1 MENSRQPF
9 QSDQTQPLFFELTIS
24 NNNQNDSGVDIE
36 NDKNND
42 KGNIDND
49 DDDDDDDD
57 GGDDD
62 DDDAILYLHKL
73 TETLI
78 F

>member
-1 MENSRQPF
+1 M
-9 QSDQTQPLFFELTIS
+9 FFELTIS
-24 NNNQNDSGVDIE
+24 NNNQNDSGVDIQ

-49 DDDDDDDD
+49 DDDD

-62 DDDAILYLHKL
+62 DNDAILYLHKL

>member
-1 MENSRQPF
+1 M
-9 QSDQTQPLFFELTIS
+9 FFELTIS

-49 DDDDDDDD
+49 DDDD

-62 DDDAILYLHKL
+62 DNDDILYLHKL
-73 TETLI
+73 TETLT

>member
-1 MENSRQPF
+1 M
-9 QSDQTQPLFFELTIS
+9 FFELTIS
-24 NNNQNDSGVDIE
+24 NNNQNDSGVDIQ

-49 DDDDDDDD
+49 NDDDD

-62 DDDAILYLHKL
+62 DNDDILCLHKL

>member
-1 MENSRQPF
+1 M
-9 QSDQTQPLFFELTIS
+9 FFELTIS
-24 NNNQNDSGVDIE
+24 NNNQNDSGVDIQ

-57 GGDDD
+57 DGGDDD
-62 DDDAILYLHKL
+62 DNDDILYLQKL
-73 TETLI
+73 TETLT

>member
-1 MENSRQPF
+1 M
-9 QSDQTQPLFFELTIS
+9 FFELTIS
-24 NNNQNDSGVDIE
+24 NNNPKDNGVDIE

-49 DDDDDDDD
+49 DDDDDDDG

-62 DDDAILYLHKL
+62 DDNDDILYLHKL

>member
-1 MENSRQPF
+1 M
-9 QSDQTQPLFFELTIS
+9 FFELTIS

-42 KGNIDND
+42 KCNI

-62 DDDAILYLHKL
+62 DDDDILYLHKL
-73 TETLI
+73 TETLT

>member
-1 MENSRQPF
+1 M
-9 QSDQTQPLFFELTIS
+9 FFELTIS
-24 NNNQNDSGVDIE
+24 NNNQNDSGVDIQ

-62 DDDAILYLHKL
+62 DNDDILYLQKL
-73 TETLI
+73 TETLT

>member
-1 MENSRQPF
+1 M
-9 QSDQTQPLFFELTIS
+9 TVALILKTTKTMI
-24 NNNQNDSGVDIE
+24 
-36 NDKNND
+36 

-49 DDDDDDDD
+49 DDDDDDD

-62 DDDAILYLHKL
+62 DNDDILYLHKL
-73 TETLI
+73 TETLT

>member
-1 MENSRQPF
+1 M
-9 QSDQTQPLFFELTIS
+9 FFELTIS
-24 NNNQNDSGVDIE
+24 NNNQNDSGVDIK

-57 GGDDD
+57 DDGGDDD
-62 DDDAILYLHKL
+62 DNDDILYLHKL
-73 TETLI
+73 TETLT

>member
-49 DDDDDDDD
+49 DDDDDG

-62 DDDAILYLHKL
+62 DNDAILYLHKL

>member
-1 MENSRQPF
+1 M
-9 QSDQTQPLFFELTIS
+9 FFELTIS

-42 KGNIDND
+42 KCNIDND

-57 GGDDD
+57 NDDGGGNNDDND
-62 DDDAILYLHKL
+62 DILYLHKL

>member
-1 MENSRQPF
+1 M
-9 QSDQTQPLFFELTIS
+9 FFELTIS
-24 NNNQNDSGVDIE
+24 NNNPKDNGVDIE

-49 DDDDDDDD
+49 DDD

-62 DDDAILYLHKL
+62 DDNDDILYLHKL
-73 TETLI
+73 TETLT

>member
-1 MENSRQPF
+1 M
-9 QSDQTQPLFFELTIS
+9 FFELTIS
-24 NNNQNDSGVDIE
+24 NNNQNDNGVDIE

-42 KGNIDND
+42 IGNIDND

-57 GGDDD
+57 DDGGGDDD
-62 DDDAILYLHKL
+62 DNDAILYLHKL
-73 TETLI
+73 TETLT

>member
-1 MENSRQPF
+1 M
-9 QSDQTQPLFFELTIS
+9 TVALILKTTKTMI
-24 NNNQNDSGVDIE
+24 
-36 NDKNND
+36 
-42 KGNIDND
+42 KGNIDNV
-49 DDDDDDDD
+49 DDDDDDD

-62 DDDAILYLHKL
+62 DDDDILYLHKL